1 MECCQM
7 HATRGDDVYKILHT
21 ADIHLD
27 APLRSLA
34 LRDDGLQEIV
44 RAATRTAFT
53 RLVDFALS
61 ENVGAVLISGDLFD
75 GQARS
80 ATTAAFLL
88 SQFDRLRHADIAVC
102 YIRGNH
108 DAENPISGDLT
119 FPDNVHVFDG
129 RGGIMQISGQDIYI
143 HGVSYSGRHAPDSL
157 LPRFNA
163 PVPHAINIAMLHSS
177 LSGSAGHDSYA
188 PCSVQDLTRLGFD
201 YWALGHVH
209 KRQIHSESPWIVMP
223 GMPQGRDIGEA
234 GPKSATLITVENGKL
249 SIAEVATAA
258 VEFMQATVDVSECT
272 SDDAI
277 RTQLRSVLAALLR
290 ELKAE
295 AAILRLTLTG
305 AAAQRWQILR
315 DQDIWTETIIA
326 FARSTGRLW
335 IEKVSYELTS
345 PPAIRREEM
354 AIDELADIMQ
364 QIVSE
369 EGFMAGI
376 NATTETVFAEL
387 PAQRRAVLIPDPD
400 AVQRVSKIH
409 AGTGAQR
416 LLSAMR
422 GSAQ

>member
-1 MECCQM
+1 MECRQM
-7 HATRGDDVYKILHT
+7 HAPRGDDVYKILHT

-61 ENVGAVLISGDLFD
+61 EGVGALLISGDLFD

-88 SQFDRLRHADIAVC
+88 AQFDRLRHADIAIYYV
-102 YIRGNH
+102 RGNH
-108 DAENPISGDLT
+108 DAENPISGELT
-119 FPDNVHVFDG
+119 FPNNVHVFDG

-157 LPRFNA
+157 LPRFSA
-163 PVPHAINIAMLHSS
+163 PVPDAINIAMLHSS
-177 LSGSAGHDSYA
+177 LSGAAGHDSYA

-209 KRQIHSESPWIVMP
+209 KRQIHNESPWIVMP

-234 GPKSATLITVENGKL
+234 GPKSATLVTVADGKL
-249 SIAEVATAA
+249 RIEEVATAA
-258 VEFMQATVDVSECT
+258 VEFMHATVDVSEST

-277 RTQLRSVLAALLR
+277 RAQLRSVLAALQR
-290 ELKAE
+290 DMKAE
-295 AAILRLTLTG
+295 AAILRLTLSG
-305 AAAQRWQILR
+305 VAAQRWQILR
-315 DQDIWTETIIA
+315 DQDIWTETIVA

-335 IEKVSYELTS
+335 IEKVSFELTS
-345 PPAIRREEM
+345 PPAIRRDEI

-369 EGFMAGI
+369 EGFMAAI
-376 NATTETVFAEL
+376 TETTEMVLAEL
-387 PAQRRAVLIPDPD
+387 RTQRRAAFMPDPD
-400 AVQRVSKIH
+400 AVQKVAKQH
-409 AGTGAQR
+409 AETGAQR
-416 LLSAMR
+416 LLAAMR